1 MRSFSGKIFSDKEQL
16 GGEIVLV
23 NADGKQYFLDPGT
36 PLCPFN
42 EIPWKMTGVQALA
55 LNKDGGTFIVTPNIR
70 SDGAITSRMANLKF
84 EDGEL
89 KGTIDVRF
97 VKQEALTW
105 RLSEITSDEAEFKTD
120 LEDNMKRMLPGGS
133 TVNLTSIDNLKDEE
147 KPLEVHYKVEVL
159 TSASIVGSR
168 LLLPMEI
175 FQYND
180 RNPFVHEQR
189 QWPIYFSY
197 PYQEIDEI
205 NIQMPQEFSVENL
218 PQPKV
223 NQTDFGYYDAKWLN
237 SGSELQLVRRFAML
251 GFFMPKTI
259 YPQIRTFFQQMSS
272 TDQESVVLRAQ
283 KTASK

>member
-1 MRSFSGKIFSDKEQL
+1 
-16 GGEIVLV
+16 V
-23 NADGKQYFLDPGT
+23 
-36 PLCPFN
+36 
-42 EIPWKMTGVQALA
+42 
-55 LNKDGGTFIVTPNIR
+55 LNKDGGTFITTPNIQAN
-70 SDGAITSRMANLKF
+70 GAITNRFANLKF
-84 EDGEL
+84 DDGEL

-120 LEDNMKRMLPGGS
+120 LENDMKRLLPGGS
-133 TVNLTSIDNLKDEE
+133 TVNLTSIDHLKDEDQ
-147 KPLEVHYKVEVL
+147 PLEVHYKVEVL
-159 TSASIVGSR
+159 TTASVVGSR

-189 QWPIYFSY
+189 QFPVYFSY
-197 PYQEIDEI
+197 PYQEIDQI
-205 NIQMPQEFSVENL
+205 NIQMPPEFSVENL
-218 PQPKV
+218 PQAKV
-223 NQTDFGYYDAKWLN
+223 NQTDFGYYDAKWVN
-237 SGSELQLVRRFAML
+237 VGSQLQLVRRVAML
-251 GFFMPKTI
+251 GFFMPKAV